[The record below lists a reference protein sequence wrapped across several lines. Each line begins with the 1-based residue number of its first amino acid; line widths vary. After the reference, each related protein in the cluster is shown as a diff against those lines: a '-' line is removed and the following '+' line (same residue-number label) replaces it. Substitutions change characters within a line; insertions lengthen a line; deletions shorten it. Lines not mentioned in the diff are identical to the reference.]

1 MNIEKSILSED
12 KMHSRRIKQL
22 NEFTSN
28 QIAAGEVVE
37 RPSSVVKELIENS
50 LDAGSSSIEVM
61 YSEGGKSYL
70 CVRDNGYGIQADD
83 LDLALSRHATSKIRS
98 TDDLMNISSLGFRG
112 EALPSIGAVSDMTII
127 SRYFNSKN
135 TFEISCNFG
144 QISEIK
150 PSRHIDGTLIEIKKL
165 FRSIPA
171 RLKFLKTDRSESLA
185 ILDVVKKLALSN
197 PRVSFKL
204 FELREDKKTRVI
216 LNLESES
223 GENFFLERISSVLK
237 SSFIENSH
245 LVSDDKDGIKV
256 FGYISS
262 PTYTTGTSV
271 NNYFY
276 VNGRYVKDRNLFSFV
291 RRSYGD
297 ALPKDRFP
305 SVILFVSVP
314 TSTIDV
320 NVHPSKLEIKF
331 REPNDIK
338 NAISR
343 AIAGSLNLSKFA
355 PRQHLNEKAYSF
367 ISHGQKSHNI
377 GKYGP
382 KLKNIDLKETNQ
394 SELLFGDGSEDK
406 DLVEVKEQKDE
417 FNKYPLGTPKAQFFK
432 NFIISQ
438 THDEL
443 VIIDQHAAH
452 ERIIFEKLKNQKA
465 KGKIAI
471 QELLMPEI
479 LETTEPEVEKL
490 IENIE
495 IFRTLGIEIE
505 NFGPKSV
512 CIRGIPAILGDVN
525 PKKLLEDIFQ
535 EIRKYETMDELIKKI
550 DNVFSSMACHASVRS
565 GRILKYEEMNFL
577 LREMEKTPNAGQCN
591 HGRPTFL
598 KLDLTKINAL
608 FGRS

>member
-1 MNIEKSILSED
+1 MNIENSILSRD

-22 NEFTSN
+22 GKSISN

-37 RPSSVVKELIENS
+37 RPSSVVKELVENS
-50 LDAGSSSIEVM
+50 LDAGASLIEVM

-83 LDLALSRHATSKIRS
+83 LDLALSRHATSKIRNA
-98 TDDLMNISSLGFRG
+98 DDLMNISSLGFRG

-127 SRYFNSKN
+127 SRDFNSKN

-150 PSRHIDGTLIEIKKL
+150 PSKHIDGTLIEIKKL

-171 RLKFLKTDRSESLA
+171 RLKFLKSDRSESLA

-197 PRVSFKL
+197 PKVSFKL
-204 FELREDKKTRVI
+204 FELRENKKTRAI
-216 LNLESES
+216 LSLEVES
-223 GENFFLERISSVLK
+223 GKNSVSERISSVLNN
-237 SSFIENSH
+237 SFIENSH
-245 LVSDDKDGIKV
+245 LVSDEKEGIKV

-271 NNYFY
+271 NNHFY
-276 VNGRYVKDRNLFSFV
+276 VNGRYVKDRQLFSFV

-297 ALPKDRFP
+297 SIPKDRFP
-305 SVILFVSVP
+305 SVILYLSVP
-314 TSTIDV
+314 KNTIDV
-320 NVHPSKLEIKF
+320 NVHPSKLEVKF
-331 REPNDIK
+331 REPREIK
-338 NAISR
+338 NSIRR
-343 AIAGSLNLSKFA
+343 AITGSLNLDKFS
-355 PRQHLNEKAYSF
+355 PSQHLNEKAYA
-367 ISHGQKSHNI
+367 IMGHGQKFYNMEKHEPQF
-377 GKYGP
+377 K
-382 KLKNIDLKETNQ
+382 KTNLNEAGQ
-394 SELLFGDGSEDK
+394 LDMLFAGGSENK
-406 DLVEVKEQKDE
+406 NLVESEEQKDE
-417 FNKYPLGTPKAQFFK
+417 FNNHPLGVPKAHFFK

-438 THDEL
+438 TNDEL

-452 ERIIFEKLKNQKA
+452 ERIIFEKLKNQKE
-465 KGKIAI
+465 KGKIEI

-490 IENIE
+490 MENQE
-495 IFRTLGIEIE
+495 VLRTLGIEIE
-505 NFGPKSV
+505 SFGPKSV
-512 CIRGIPAILGDVN
+512 CIRGIPTILGDAN

-535 EIRKYETMDELIKKI
+535 EVKKYETIDDLIDKL
-550 DNVFSSMACHASVRS
+550 DNVFSSMACYGSVRS

-598 KLDLTKINAL
+598 KLDINKINTL